1 MVDIKETKQESVLAR
16 KAWPFLLIGALMI
29 LIGMSVSQSAG
40 GILVGVFSLA
50 ALVLFFL
57 GIIGLFIGRRNT

>member
-16 KAWPFLLIGALMI
+16 RAWPFLLIGALMI
-29 LIGMSVSQSAG
+29 VVGMSISQSAG
-40 GILVGVFSLA
+40 GILVGVFNLA

-57 GIIGLFIGRRNT
+57 GIIGLVIGRRNA